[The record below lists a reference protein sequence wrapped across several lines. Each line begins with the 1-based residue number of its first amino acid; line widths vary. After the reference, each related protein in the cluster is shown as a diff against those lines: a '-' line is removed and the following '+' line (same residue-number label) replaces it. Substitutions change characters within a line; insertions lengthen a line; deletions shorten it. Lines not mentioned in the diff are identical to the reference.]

1 MADVYTAHD
10 LMRELL
16 EMTTQRWVDP
26 DRFIQITNKIGV
38 KNSEMRIYFLT
49 QLREKVRQIPLKL
62 YPSPDIREKLLDAL
76 QQAMDTEISREEA
89 VA

>member
-1 MADVYTAHD
+1 
-10 LMRELL
+10 MRELL

>member
-1 MADVYTAHD
+1 MPEASYTAHD

-26 DRFIQITNKIGV
+26 DRFIQITNKIGI

-62 YPSPDIREKLLDAL
+62 YPVPDVREKILDAL
-76 QQAMDTEISREEA
+76 QQAMDTEISKEE